1 MWPAAEYGRTMYTV
15 RQRIGTLAI
24 KMEKRYGLSYPKLW
38 NMSWDVSDDCLA
50 YAGTTNSEFA
60 SSLTV
65 LWNWS
70 WCVVGVRE
78 DRGVSAE
85 VLSAERNAGSIG
97 EGIREIQVQNYLRK
111 MELKK
116 QREEELAAGLELY
129 K

>member
-1 MWPAAEYGRTMYTV
+1 MHVEWISNCCTLQWNDTQSSILFDVESGTV
-15 RQRIGTLAI
+15 V
-24 KMEKRYGLSYPKLW
+24 
-38 NMSWDVSDDCLA
+38 NDDVCKA
-50 YAGTTNSEFA
+50 
-60 SSLTV
+60 
-65 LWNWS
+65 
-70 WCVVGVRE
+70 GVRE

-116 QREEELAAGLELY
+116 QREEELTEGLKLY